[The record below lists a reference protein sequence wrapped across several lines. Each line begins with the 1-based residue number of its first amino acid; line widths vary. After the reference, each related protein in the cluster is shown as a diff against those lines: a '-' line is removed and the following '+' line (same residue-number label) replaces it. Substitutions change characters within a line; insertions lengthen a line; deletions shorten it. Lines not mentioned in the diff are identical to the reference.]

1 MTARKWARMV
11 LSLIALLA
19 ILYPCIE
26 LADCW
31 DDFSQTGQDTELMI
45 LAMLLMFGFRHA
57 ELALVVA
64 AVATAQFLAALRSTF
79 SRVLSTWTARVAS
92 PDTASKTGDLFSC
105 PIDLKAPLRI

>member
-45 LAMLLMFGFRHA
+45 LAMLLMFGCLHVFT
-57 ELALVVA
+57 
-64 AVATAQFLAALRSTF
+64 VATAQFLVALRSTF
-79 SRVLSTWTARVAS
+79 SPVLSTRIARVAN
-92 PDTASKTGDLFSC
+92 PDAASKTGDLFPC
-105 PIDLKAPLRI
+105 LIDLEVPLRI